1 MAQLIKVN
9 AKALL
14 LLALIV
20 LAGIADALGI
30 GLGLDIE
37 HYIALLVADGFVW
50 AVPNEDPERT
60 T

>member
-20 LAGIADALGI
+20 IAGIADVLGI

-37 HYIALLVADGFVW
+37 HYVALLVADLGVW
-50 AVPNEDPERT
+50 AVPNADPQKT
-60 T
+60 P

>member
-1 MAQLIKVN
+1 MEIIKAN
-9 AKALL
+9 AKALI

-30 GLGLDIE
+30 GLDLDIE

-50 AVPNEDPERT
+50 AVPNKDPENPA
-60 T
+60 